1 MSYLSRHKNIIF
13 VVVLAVAFFI
23 GTASFNYLSQADNN
37 IKWSSPDETANYFF
51 AREFSQTNRL
61 SFFDKAGVIGDYLL
75 MPRSVR
81 NDFGFIKPV
90 SFLGIILIYGSL
102 AAILGVSV
110 IPYLT
115 PLFASFGI
123 IIFYF
128 LIKRLFSERIALW
141 SAIILAF
148 FPVYI
153 YYTVRSMFHN
163 VLFIVLVLA
172 GLYLSV
178 LALGSIKPEHLK
190 FLSWQLPRS
199 FWWQAAYALM
209 GGGLLGLA
217 LITRTSEIL
226 WLGPAL
232 FFVWLFYARRLGLT
246 KLVLI
251 ASGLFIP
258 LVVVAYYN
266 QILYNS
272 FWYGG
277 YNEMNRSLDD
287 IASSGRALLHSGWGS
302 QGLEYLR
309 LVGERVLDNVFYFGL
324 NWQQSLVMFRHYV
337 IEMFPFLTYL
347 GLGGFV
353 LFIGQNFFHPRR
365 KHIVLLLAWLAASA
379 FLIFYY
385 GSWQFNDN
393 PDLSRHTI
401 GNSYTRYWLP
411 IYLGMIPLAS
421 LALVKVTRAFSC
433 LLPAAAKNMRLIFA
447 FFSQALVVWFLAVW
461 SLNFVLFG
469 SEEGLVRLYYVNQA
483 EKINSERILA
493 LTEAESIIIT
503 RYHDKFFWPQR
514 RVIMGTFP
522 NDEIFTAAAK
532 LTNYYPVYYY
542 NFYFSE
548 PDLEYLNSRRLVPY
562 GLRLV
567 TIGKFN
573 SDFGLYRLERYAS
586 SEEAIK

>member
-1 MSYLSRHKNIIF
+1 MSYFSRHKNIIS
-13 VVVLAVAFFI
+13 LAFLVIVFFI
-23 GTASFNYLSQADNN
+23 GTASFNYLAQTDNY

-51 AREFSQTNRL
+51 TREFARTSQL

-90 SFLGIILIYGSL
+90 SFLGIILIYGNL
-102 AAILGVSV
+102 AAILGVAI

-123 IIFYF
+123 VIFYF

-141 SAIILAF
+141 SAFILAF

-172 GLYLSV
+172 GLYLMA
-178 LALGSIKPEHLK
+178 LALGSTKPEQRK
-190 FLSWQLPRS
+190 FLSWQLPWS
-199 FWWQAAYALM
+199 FWQQAVYALM

-217 LITRTSEIL
+217 LITRTSEVL
-226 WLGPAL
+226 WLGPTL
-232 FFVWLFYARRLGLT
+232 FFAWLFYARRLGLT
-246 KLVLI
+246 KLVLTV
-251 ASGLFIP
+251 AGLLAP

-287 IASSGRALLHSGWGS
+287 IASSGRALFDSGWGS

-309 LVGERVLDNVFYFGL
+309 AVGERILDNIFYFGL

-337 IEMFPFLTYL
+337 IEMFPFLTYV
-347 GLGGFV
+347 GLGGLALLV
-353 LFIGQNFFHPRR
+353 GQNFYHPRR
-365 KHIVLLLAWLAASA
+365 KHIILLLTWLAASI

-393 PDLSRHTI
+393 PDLSRYTI

-411 IYLGMIPLAS
+411 IYLGLIPLAS
-421 LALVKVTRAFSC
+421 LVLVKVTRALSC
-433 LLPAAAKNMRLIFA
+433 LLPTAVKGMRPIFA
-447 FFSQALVVWFLAVW
+447 FSLQVLAVWFLAVW

-493 LTEAESIIIT
+493 LTEPEAIIIT
-503 RYHDKFFWPQR
+503 RYHDKFFWPER

-522 NDEIFTAAAK
+522 NDEIFTAATK

-548 PDLEYLNSRRLVPY
+548 SDLEYLNSRRLVPY
-562 GLRLV
+562 RLRLV

-586 SEEAIK
+586 SEETTK